1 MSVASVLQAGVHRY
15 DTNALPGLP
24 AHSRIQSIFET
35 HGPAAEQIATLSAV
49 LFIGGAIV
57 FAIVLVLTVWALAAP
72 PHWRR
77 RLGRAGFVVGAG
89 IMFPGAVLSTLLVY
103 ALIATGE
110 ITGDPG
116 AQSLRIEVT
125 GEQWWWRVHYLDVAG
140 QPEFATANEIHI
152 PVNRTV
158 EFVLRSADVI
168 HSFWVPNL
176 AGKLDMV
183 PGRVN
188 RLRLRADRTGVYRGQ
203 CAEFCGGPHAQM
215 ALYVVALSEP
225 EFARW
230 RERQRRPAP
239 ALAKPEL
246 QRGRQ
251 LFERHGCGSCH
262 AVRGTAAA
270 GVFGPD
276 LTHVGSRL
284 SLGAGSLPVNAGTL
298 AGWTASSQHLKPGNK
313 MPSFNVFSGAEQR
326 TLAAWL
332 ESLQ

>member
-1 MSVASVLQAGVHRY
+1 MSVLS
-15 DTNALPGLP
+15 GLP

-35 HGPAAEQIATLSAV
+35 HGHAAEQIETLGAV

-57 FAIVLVLTVWALAAP
+57 FGIVLVLTVCALAAP
-72 PHWRR
+72 AHWRR
-77 RLGRAGFVVGAG
+77 RLGSAGFVVGAG
-89 IMFPGAVLSTLLVY
+89 IVFPGTVLSGLLVY
-103 ALIATGE
+103 ALVATGE
-110 ITGDPG
+110 ITALQG
-116 AQSLRIEVT
+116 AQPLRIEVT
-125 GEQWWWRVHYLDVAG
+125 GEQWWWRVHYLDATG
-140 QPEFATANEIHI
+140 QPEFATANEIRI
-152 PVNRTV
+152 PVDRPV
-158 EFVLRSADVI
+158 EFTRRSADVI

-188 RLRLRADRTGVYRGQ
+188 RLRLRADRAGIFRGQ
-203 CAEFCGGPHAQM
+203 CAEFCGGPHALM

-225 EFARW
+225 DFMRW
-230 RERQRRPAP
+230 RELQRSPAP
-239 ALAKPEL
+239 VVTQPEL
-246 QRGRQ
+246 QRGNR

-284 SLGAGSLPVNAGTL
+284 SLGAGLLPVNAGTL
-298 AGWTASSQHLKPGNK
+298 AGWTASSHHLKPGNR
-313 MPSFNVFSGAEQR
+313 MPSFNSFSGAEQR
-326 TLAAWL
+326 ALAAWL

>member
-1 MSVASVLQAGVHRY
+1 LS
-15 DTNALPGLP
+15 GLP

-35 HGPAAEQIATLSAV
+35 HGPAAEQIGTLTAV
-49 LFIGGAIV
+49 LFSGGAVV
-57 FAIVLVLTVWALAAP
+57 FGIVLVLTVCALIAP

-89 IMFPGAVLSTLLVY
+89 IVFPGTVLFSLLVY
-103 ALIATGE
+103 ALVATGE
-110 ITGDPG
+110 ITALRGVEP
-116 AQSLRIEVT
+116 LRIEVT
-125 GEQWWWRVHYLDVAG
+125 GEQWWWRVHYLDTTG

-152 PVNRTV
+152 PVNRPV
-158 EFVLRSADVI
+158 EFTLRSADVI

-188 RLRLRADRTGVYRGQ
+188 RLRLRADRTGIFRGQ

-225 EFARW
+225 DFTRW
-230 RERQRRPAP
+230 REVQRSPAP
-239 ALAKPEL
+239 AVTREL
-246 QRGRQ
+246 QRGKQ

-262 AVRGTAAA
+262 AVRGTGAA

-284 SLGAGSLPVNAGTL
+284 SLGAGLLPVNAGTL

-313 MPSFNVFSGAEQR
+313 MPSFNVFSGTDQR
-326 TLAAWL
+326 MLAAWL
-332 ESLQ
+332 VSLQ